1 MDGIFFPYLNG
12 QFKIDFA
19 LKKRFEKRISK
30 SEKEMVF
37 FLNFPF
43 E

>member
-30 SEKEMVF
+30 NEKEMGF
-37 FLNFPF
+37 FKFSF
-43 E
+43 